1 MLFDTHAHITD
12 DRFNEDRELVINRIQ
27 REGMLVLNCGCD
39 EKSSYLSTVLAKRY
53 DFFYAAVGMHPHDSK
68 DYTDKFEEL
77 IKKLAKEEKVV
88 AIGEI
93 GLDYYYDNS
102 PRDIQKEIFI
112 RQIHLADEL
121 DLPIIIH
128 SRDASEDTYNI
139 LRDHLKNPKGAVLH
153 SFSQSTEMLKRY
165 LALDKNIYFSISGPV
180 TFKNARGLTEMV
192 PNIPVDR
199 IFIETDCPYLT
210 PVPFRG
216 KRNEPSY
223 VAYVADKLAELYGVS
238 TKDIIETTSQNAMRF
253 FDIKR

>member
-12 DRFNEDRELVINRIQ
+12 ERFNEDRDLMIDRIK

-39 EKSSYLSTVLAKRY
+39 EKSSYLSAVLAKRY

-93 GLDYYYDNS
+93 GLDFYYDNS
-102 PRDIQKEIFI
+102 PRDIQREIFI

-128 SRDASEDTYNI
+128 SRDASEETYKI
-139 LRDHLKNPKGAVLH
+139 LKEHLKNPKGAVLH
-153 SFSQSTEMLKRY
+153 SFSQSTEMLKKY
-165 LALDKNIYFSISGPV
+165 LALDKNIHFSISGPV
-180 TFKNARGLTEMV
+180 TFKNARALTEMV
-192 PNIPVDR
+192 PNIPLER

-216 KRNEPSY
+216 KRNNPTY
-223 VAYVADKLAELYGVS
+223 VAYVADKLSELYGR
-238 TKDIIETTSQNAMRF
+238 TTEEIADITAENAMRF
-253 FDIKR
+253 FGIKA